1 MGCPHRVPY
10 FGSSGSGSKS
20 GKAGSASSR
29 KRVDEMPKKGNFT
42 AENQGLFF
50 NLRGEDGTSMKTL
63 KPQMQFTGRLWNM
76 VQWLVEEKASVGAV
90 PEQRVYIMGPYGT
103 LPWTVQA
110 HRAVMLIGAGVGYP
124 STGAMLRQILEDN
137 LTRPQGEETRVCFM
151 WTASKVN
158 QLLLCFP
165 ALLVDLTRYVHARG
179 LDELKKPLQTVRTWL
194 LGKDVKKD
202 GGEQIDADGTY
213 MAQGSLGT
221 SFPGILQRSLFTRET
236 VERGDSMGICFC
248 GPPELSTWIRTE
260 VANTNL
266 PIRVEFQAE
275 VAA

>member
-1 MGCPHRVPY
+1 
-10 FGSSGSGSKS
+10 
-20 GKAGSASSR
+20 
-29 KRVDEMPKKGNFT
+29 
-42 AENQGLFF
+42 LFF
-50 NLRGEDGTSMKTL
+50 NLRGEDGISLKTL
-63 KPQMQFTGRLWNM
+63 KPQMQFTGRLWNT
-76 VQWLVEEKASVGAV
+76 VQWLVEEKASVGSA

-165 ALLVDLTRYVHARG
+165 ALLVDLTRYVHAKG
-179 LDELKKPLQTVRTWL
+179 LDDLKSWLTVKIFISSFEAGDFLDVNPHKALFSGAEADEMKKPLQTVRTWL

-221 SFPGILQRSLFTRET
+221 SFAGILQRSLFTRET

-248 GPPELSTWIRTE
+248 GPPELGTWIRTE

-266 PIRVEFQAE
+266 PVRVEFQAE